1 MQFFWEHHTMILSM
15 THITPFSLIPSA
27 LGCLKAQ
34 DWHHAP
40 LFVNPGDMLL

>member
-1 MQFFWEHHTMILSM
+1 MQFFWEHHTMILSD
-15 THITPFSLIPSA
+15 TFISFGLLPSA
-27 LGCLKAQ
+27 LGRLKAQ